1 METLAFLDEQADS
14 VAGGSGG
21 VMVECSRRCSVRS
34 SCRAWASRRVRSRGR
49 SAISWPTEM
58 RSPTVTLRSSV
69 MVTETLMVR
78 QRGLRFVRLDGGLFW
93 GRGGSGEAGLLGDG

>member
-34 SCRAWASRRVRSRGR
+34 SCRAWASRRVRSHGR

-69 MVTETLMVR
+69 TVTETLMVR
-78 QRGLRFVRLDGGLFW
+78 QRGLR
-93 GRGGSGEAGLLGDG
+93 